1 MQEILRPLFELSWQ
15 KWMVYILFYG
25 IWGIAMNQ
33 VGMSAKI
40 ARFKYKAQIISCYLL
55 YMVPISILLN
65 PLPWYEQYF
74 YGLFF
79 MGILELGGYSIK
91 SSIAYENNILDKI
104 FSPRNFTLAMTL
116 FFASYFPL
124 GNWIVENIHSAI
136 FS

>member
-1 MQEILRPLFELSWQ
+1 MQEILSPLFEIHWQ

-25 IWGIAMNQ
+25 VWGIAMNQ
-33 VGMSAKI
+33 LGVTAKI
-40 ARFKYKAQIISCYLL
+40 ARFKYKAQIISCYIL
-55 YMVPISILLN
+55 YMVPVSILLSS
-65 PLPWYEQYF
+65 LPWYEQYF

-79 MGILELGGYSIK
+79 MGILELSGYSIR

-124 GNWIVENIHSAI
+124 GNWIVENIHSAL
-136 FS
+136 FT